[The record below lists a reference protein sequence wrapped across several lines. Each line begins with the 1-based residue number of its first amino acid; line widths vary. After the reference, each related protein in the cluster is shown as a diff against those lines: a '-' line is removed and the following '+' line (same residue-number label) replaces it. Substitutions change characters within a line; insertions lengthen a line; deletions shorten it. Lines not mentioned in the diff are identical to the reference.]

1 MKGLELGL
9 SASDRL
15 SLSGI
20 QIGGEASI
28 TQTPI
33 SGLFTIGLLGSW
45 QKLLC
50 CGYSSLKVHN
60 FHKSSLL
67 MMVVQIVSYDY
78 GNHNLQ
84 RQFYIK
90 FFIVN
95 ILFHYLNENLH

>member
-33 SGLFTIGLLGSW
+33 SGVFTIGLLGSW
-45 QKLLC
+45 QKLFC
-50 CGYSSLKVHN
+50 RGNSSLKVHN
-60 FHKSSLL
+60 F
-67 MMVVQIVSYDY
+67 QIPQGLILETIAMYEDY
-78 GNHNLQ
+78 HFDCRG
-84 RQFYIK
+84 
-90 FFIVN
+90 
-95 ILFHYLNENLH
+95 ES

>member
-33 SGLFTIGLLGSW
+33 SGVFTIGLLGSW

-50 CGYSSLKVHN
+50 WGNSSLKVHN
-60 FHKSSLL
+60 LL
-67 MMVVQIVSYDY
+67 IPQGVILETIAMYEDY
-78 GNHNLQ
+78 HFDCGGESWP
-84 RQFYIK
+84 I
-90 FFIVN
+90 
-95 ILFHYLNENLH
+95 